1 MPPLDMKPIVPPAGS
16 PDDPAAVLRA
26 PEAGSPAPAARW
38 AIPVPAI
45 TTAVP
50 AAWTK
55 TVPLDHALVVDGVTL
70 DAITMRRPTGADIAG
85 LVEQDP
91 DETSLPTRVRAWIC
105 GVHPAV
111 FVALWADDSER
122 VAEAIVPFLP
132 TAVLDIER
140 LLAEAAD
147 GV

>member
-16 PDDPAAVLRA
+16 PDDPGRPLREAEAAVQERV
-26 PEAGSPAPAARW
+26 ARW
-38 AIPVPAI
+38 AIPAPAI
-45 TTAVP
+45 TAAVP
-50 AAWTK
+50 DAWTK

-70 DAITMRRPTGADIAG
+70 DAITMRRPTGADIAE
-85 LVEQDP
+85 LIEQDP
-91 DETSLPTRVRAWIC
+91 DETSLPSRVRAWIC

-122 VAEAIVPFLP
+122 VAEAISPFLP

-140 LLAEAAD
+140 LLAEAAAD
-147 GV
+147 A